1 MAAGRGGCSFQPV
14 ASFLFVVRYWLF
26 GKNMND
32 EKIYP
37 NNISGFPEQIDE
49 QAENILLLN
58 PGLRTLIQQSTAPLH
73 AEIAELKQHIE
84 ELEALLNESYDSL
97 QLEIASD
104 RRRLT
109 ALEKPVCGERMRKHA
124 DDLHDMMIKNNMRQ
138 VTFRQAAQMLGIT
151 YRHMQRLHAI
161 LDEDPR
167 FDIIKDARHK
177 TRRLIKLT
185 VSTNQV
191 RQNATCRMSHL

>member
-1 MAAGRGGCSFQPV
+1 
-14 ASFLFVVRYWLF
+14 
-26 GKNMND
+26 MND

-37 NNISGFPEQIDE
+37 NNISGFPEQPDE
-49 QAENILLLN
+49 QAESILLLN
-58 PGLRTLIQQSTAPLH
+58 PNLRTLIQQATAPLH

-109 ALEKPVCGERMRKHA
+109 ALEKPACGERTRKHA
-124 DDLHDMMIKNNMRQ
+124 DDLYDVMIKNNMRQ
-138 VTFRQAAQMLGIT
+138 ATFTQAARLLGISC
-151 YRHMQRLHAI
+151 RHMQRLHTI

-167 FDIIKDARHK
+167 FNIVKDARHK
-177 TRRLIKLT
+177 TRRLIRLT
-185 VSTNQV
+185 LSTNQG
-191 RQNATCRMSHL
+191 RQNATCRMSRL